1 MSKNV
6 ILFLTNP
13 DSVCRSKMCLKNFKQ
28 LLKLGYDI
36 ISLSVTDFLPQYI
49 VDNSK
54 YLIYDYTSHKCDKKF
69 YYECYKNLNN
79 NADFMYD
86 INDHHKVILYHTT
99 HFPSIL
105 RNYRSLI
112 TYAKSLG
119 YDNYFYIE
127 DDHYIDDRDLV
138 LVRDYFLK
146 LSQYDFIAF
155 NFTNE
160 LPVYCTYFNFGKLDF
175 MLHIAKNFAY
185 SEHEYKSKD
194 PSIYGT
200 FFENVFTTLIQI
212 YKSHGSVIL
221 KESRGE
227 DIFVNSSINQVYSY
241 RNLIY
246 DGRCNFISEVVNNK
260 TVFYYSGISLKE
272 AVDLKI
278 YINDSLYAHT
288 VVYPNCWYF
297 SHIDSSLIGNTKV
310 VINNKLTKTFDSSQ
324 NVIYNGELIL
334 NNA

>member
-13 DSVCRSKMCLKNFKQ
+13 DSVYRSKMCLKNFKQ

-36 ISLSVTDFLPQYI
+36 ISLSVTDFLPRYI

-69 YYECYKNLNN
+69 YYECYKNSNDN
-79 NADFMYD
+79 GDFMYD

-160 LPVYCTYFNFGKLDF
+160 QPVYCTYFNFGKVDF
-175 MLHIAKNFAY
+175 MFDIAKNFAY
-185 SEHEYKSKD
+185 TEYEYKIKNPD
-194 PSIYGT
+194 IYGT
-200 FFENVFTTLIQI
+200 FFENVFTTLIETHR
-212 YKSHGSVIL
+212 SEHSTVL
-221 KESRGE
+221 KQLRGE
-227 DIFVNSSINQVYSY
+227 DVFVNSSINQVYSY

-246 DGRCNFISEVVNNK
+246 DGRCNIIPDVINNK
-260 TVFYYSGISLKE
+260 TVLYYSGISLKE
-272 AVDLKI
+272 NVDLKI
-278 YINDSLYAHT
+278 YVNGSMIEHT
-288 VVYPNCWYF
+288 TVYPNCWYF
-297 SHIDSSLIGNTKV
+297 CYIDDSFIDNTKII
-310 VINNKLTKTFDSSQ
+310 INDKLTKTFDSSQ
-324 NVIYNGELIL
+324 NILYNGELIL
-334 NNA
+334 NNT